1 MNVLRKSLVVQT
13 LVFVLFFFMGI
24 YIILEYYL
32 QDQFD
37 WIGFVL
43 LGLFVVF
50 GVIGFLLYR
59 KKDNRISVITE
70 KELKTIKYLVYGYF
84 GIYILEILLSGVENL
99 NKELLAILTGV
110 LLMIIAATGFIIQ
123 YRILKIK
130 K

>member
-99 NKELLAILTGV
+99 NKELLAIVTGV
-110 LLMIIAATGFIIQ
+110 LLMIIAATGFFIQ

>member
-13 LVFVLFFFMGI
+13 LVFVLFFFMGV
-24 YIILEYYL
+24 YIIAEYYL

-43 LGLFVVF
+43 LGLFVIF

-110 LLMIIAATGFIIQ
+110 LLMVIAATGFIIQ